1 MVYTLYFIEPE
12 KSGLQGKTT
21 AVLLYYQMRIIES
34 GYIRNMIRQEG
45 FYLDSTVQTVQE
57 VGNQVSQYKQMF
69 ENYLPDITKFGIK
82 VVLAIVAFWVG
93 STVIK
98 WIVKFVRKSL
108 TKSRLDTGVAQ
119 FMSSL
124 VKIILYIL
132 LIFNISTSF
141 GVKESSLAA
150 LLGTA
155 GVTMGLALQGGL
167 ANLAGGMMLLLFK
180 PFQVG
185 DYIIVNGQ
193 DGSEGTVAKVEIC
206 YTTLLSIDNKHIVI
220 PNGTLSN
227 TAITNVTAR
236 DQRRLEIKVGISYNA
251 DIQKAKDILEDILT
265 EDPDTREDEEMVVF
279 VDELA
284 ESSVIMGFRVWVDTD
299 RYWETRWR
307 LNQRIKEDFDY
318 YGIEIPYNQLDVH
331 LHK

>member
-1 MVYTLYFIEPE
+1 M
-12 KSGLQGKTT
+12 
-21 AVLLYYQMRIIES
+21 
-34 GYIRNMIRQEG
+34 
-45 FYLDSTVQTVQE
+45 DSTVQTVQE
-57 VGNQVSQYKQMF
+57 VGNQVNQYRQMF

-108 TKSRLDTGVAQ
+108 TKSRLDTGAAQ
-119 FMSSL
+119 FISSL
-124 VKIILYIL
+124 VKIVLYIL

-227 TAITNVTAR
+227 ATITNVTAR
-236 DQRRLEIKVGISYNA
+236 DQRRLEIKVGISYNIPDDHGA
-251 DIQKAKDILEDILT
+251 IVQKAHAVTVHPQVAPVGVEDILGLL
-265 EDPDTREDEEMVVF
+265 DIREDEEMVVF

-299 RYWETRWR
+299 RYWAARWR

-318 YGIEIPYNQLDVH
+318 YGIEIPYKQLDVH
-331 LHK
+331 IHK

>member
-1 MVYTLYFIEPE
+1 M
-12 KSGLQGKTT
+12 
-21 AVLLYYQMRIIES
+21 
-34 GYIRNMIRQEG
+34 
-45 FYLDSTVQTVQE
+45 DSTVQTVQE
-57 VGNQVSQYKQMF
+57 VGNQVSQYRQMF

-98 WIVKFVRKSL
+98 WIVKVVKKSL

-119 FMSSL
+119 FVSSL
-124 VKIILYIL
+124 LKIVLYIL
-132 LIFNISTSF
+132 LLFNISTSF

-155 GVTMGLALQGGL
+155 GVTLGLALQGGL
-167 ANLAGGMMLLLFK
+167 SNLAGGMMLLLFK

-185 DYIIVNGQ
+185 DYINVDGQ
-193 DGSEGTVAKVEIC
+193 EGTVAKVEIC

-220 PNGTLSN
+220 PNGALSN
-227 TAITNVTAR
+227 TVITNVTAR

-251 DIQKAKDILEDILT
+251 DIQKAKNILEDILT

-299 RYWETRWR
+299 RYWAARWR

-331 LHK
+331 IHR

>member
-1 MVYTLYFIEPE
+1 M
-12 KSGLQGKTT
+12 
-21 AVLLYYQMRIIES
+21 
-34 GYIRNMIRQEG
+34 
-45 FYLDSTVQTVQE
+45 QE
-57 VGNQVSQYKQMF
+57 VGSQVSQYKQMF

-124 VKIILYIL
+124 VKIVLYIL
-132 LIFNISTSF
+132 LLFNISISF

-155 GVTMGLALQGGL
+155 GVTLGLALQGGL
-167 ANLAGGMMLLLFK
+167 SNLAGGMMLLLFK

-193 DGSEGTVAKVEIC
+193 DGSEGTV
-206 YTTLLSIDNKHIVI
+206 SIDNKHIVI

-227 TAITNVTAR
+227 TTITNVTAR

-251 DIQKAKDILEDILT
+251 DIQKAKEILEDILT
-265 EDPDTREDEEMVVF
+265 DDPDTREDEEMVVF

-299 RYWETRWR
+299 RYWDTRWR